1 MFDIVQKPAPS
12 GSWHQR
18 LNLGVFGCNML
29 LMSTGI
35 MIQRTWLLILAGVLW
50 VIIGAILIGK
60 APRKLWALQIV
71 AGAGLVTLVL
81 ALHRHPIF

>member
-1 MFDIVQKPAPS
+1 VFEIVQKHAPS

-18 LNLGVFGCNML
+18 LNLAVFGCNML

-35 MIQRTWLLILAGVLW
+35 MIQKTWPLILAGVLW

-71 AGAGLVTLVL
+71 AGAGLVALILT
-81 ALHRHPIF
+81 LHRHPIF